1 MQRDPRN
8 FSPLPDSFWPERWL
22 IAEGLQSFSSL
33 PEAQTYQGEF
43 IHNSTAFVPFSHGP
57 YNCVGKNL
65 AMLEMK
71 MLLCHTVQQLE
82 FSIDEKWDVNEWEKE
97 MYDFFVMKKG
107 KLPVVV
113 SLRHS

>member
-1 MQRDPRN
+1 
-8 FSPLPDSFWPERWL
+8 
-22 IAEGLQSFSSL
+22 
-33 PEAQTYQGEF
+33 
-43 IHNSTAFVPFSHGP
+43 
-57 YNCVGKNL
+57 
-65 AMLEMK
+65 MLEMK